1 MQRAS
6 VAPSRDMPALTKTSS
21 TSPAL
26 TALIRPAPSESD
38 KAERTFSA
46 PGSSNRKAS
55 TAELSNTF
63 TMPVGPPL
71 FCLCFAAAIH
81 QQLVDNGMAR
91 ALIRGH
97 DPLGFVEHLSSGF
110 HHQGIVAKSNHDFIP
125 GLDVMCLAPLYRK
138 GNPTLIV
145 YLTGDCQGNPTLIVY
160 LTGDCLH
167 IPYIIHFR
175 GSPVNFTVGRRRRRR
190 NAGRISQRH
199 RVASRRCWQGAS

>member
-38 KAERTFSA
+38 KAERTLSA

-110 HHQGIVAKSNHDFIP
+110 HKQGIVAKSNHDFIP

-138 GNPTLIV
+138 DNPTLIV
-145 YLTGDCQGNPTLIVY
+145 YF
-160 LTGDCLH
+160 TGDCLH
-167 IPYIIHFR
+167 IPYIVHFR
-175 GSPVNFTVGRRRRRR
+175 GSPVNFTVGRRRRRPR
-190 NAGRISQRH
+190 AGRISQRH
-199 RVASRRCWQGAS
+199 RGGVGGGWCWGATRPAELR